1 MGLMGQTNLTPL
13 LKMENLQSQVKYQSL
28 IGRQNIDTP
37 PFRAYPVT
45 GGITFTYGGVKV
57 SQEAAVLND
66 TSSKIE
72 GLFACGEM
80 VGGVFLNGYPRR
92 IWPHLRSSFWA
103 HSWSKCSI
111 LLKIIMYGRVSTNVY
126 HQIFKM
132 VRILKL
138 Q

>member
-1 MGLMGQTNLTPL
+1 M
-13 LKMENLQSQVKYQSL
+13 SFV
-28 IGRQNIDTP
+28 IDTP

-80 VGGVFLNGYPRR
+80 VGGVFLNGCCQTK
-92 IWPHLRSSFWA
+92 PHPSQSA
-103 HSWSKCSI
+103 MI
-111 LLKIIMYGRVSTNVY
+111 T
-126 HQIFKM
+126 
-132 VRILKL
+132 
-138 Q
+138 